1 MKKRV
6 CGQPLYIDPDGGKM
20 YTMDEWIDHVHD
32 IETEHR
38 QLEYEYKKQHCAVV
52 ELTAE
57 NEQLKKDNR
66 RMLLLI
72 AVMEKMLGVE
82 LTELI

>member
-1 MKKRV
+1 MNRRICDHCTGAV
-6 CGQPLYIDPDGGKM
+6 MVRDG
-20 YTMDEWIDHVHD
+20 TDD
-32 IETEHR
+32 IICPSDSRKHIEE
-38 QLEYEYKKQHCAVV
+38 LE
-52 ELTAE
+52 AE